1 LRYTITVTGGLDFDW
16 DDENRKHLAA
26 HRVSSTEFEEVMNNE
41 PMDLA
46 CEIADH
52 EERYRSVGLTNGG
65 RVLTVAWAARDGN
78 IRAITAF
85 PAGVTDR
92 KLFLEKLR

>member
-1 LRYTITVTGGLDFDW
+1 MRYTIIVTGRLDFDW
-16 DDENRKHLAA
+16 DDENRKHLAV
-26 HRVSSTEFEEVMNNE
+26 HRVSSPEFEEVMNNE

-46 CEIADH
+46 CEIVDH
-52 EERYRSVGLTNGG
+52 EERYRSVGLTNRG
-65 RVLTVAWAARDGN
+65 RLLTVAWAARDGK

-85 PAGVTDR
+85 PAGVADR